1 MDHLCLSHSIFSYF
15 WFFIVIDDP
24 FSASCGGF
32 DLRLCKGDTEFIEK
46 LCDLKEC
53 VVFYFLGQIFT
64 GHSTPLHSLRSKP
77 PQEALKGSSITIKN
91 T

>member
-1 MDHLCLSHSIFSYF
+1 MSKLATSSESINKDG
-15 WFFIVIDDP
+15 VIDDP
-24 FSASCGGF
+24 FTASCGGF

-64 GHSTPLHSLRSKP
+64 GHYGR
-77 PQEALKGSSITIKN
+77 QN
-91 T
+91 